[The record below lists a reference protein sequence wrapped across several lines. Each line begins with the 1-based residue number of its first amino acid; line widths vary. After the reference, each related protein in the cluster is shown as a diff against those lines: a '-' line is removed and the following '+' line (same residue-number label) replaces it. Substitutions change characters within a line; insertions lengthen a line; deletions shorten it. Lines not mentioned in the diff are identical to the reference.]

1 MQLRFKT
8 ELSCEEYVRCWSW
21 RDASLAV
28 CPLHPEGGCSFTRHG
43 TYPRVEPSGM
53 RVARWYCPQGHQT
66 FSLLPDCLASRLPGS
81 LQAIERVCAEVEQAR
96 SFEAAADALRT
107 QDVSLQS
114 AIRWTRRRVK
124 LVQGNLASVLAV
136 IPNTVGSCRPSVIE
150 FQHRMNTD
158 CVLYQLRET
167 ASAYL
172 VTLPPPLG
180 FGARRARN
188 GEDEGS
194 FQHDKGPDPPS
205 VVPYGGSAVIRAR
218 GKPNATEEYLST
230 RFRTDISRRRAGMA

>member
-1 MQLRFKT
+1 MVLPARASDVQPAAGL
-8 ELSCEEYVRCWSW
+8 LSFSTTGIAAGDR
-21 RDASLAV
+21 A
-28 CPLHPEGGCSFTRHG
+28 
-43 TYPRVEPSGM
+43 GM
-53 RVARWYCPQGHQT
+53 RR
-66 FSLLPDCLASRLPGS
+66 SRASPEL
-81 LQAIERVCAEVEQAR
+81 
-96 SFEAAADALRT
+96 EAAADALRT

-124 LVQGNLASVLAV
+124 LVQGILASVLAV
-136 IPNTVGSCRPSVIE
+136 IPNAVGSCRPSVIE
-150 FQHRMNTD
+150 FQHRMNTN
-158 CVLYQLRET
+158 CVLYRLRET

-205 VVPYGGSAVIRAR
+205 VMP
-218 GKPNATEEYLST
+218 
-230 RFRTDISRRRAGMA
+230 